1 MTKFQVTMVNPQ
13 QITQKGLKGCKTTRQ
28 VTTFAQKHNVPWTWY
43 KPTPNYRVM
52 LVDWPGFRTA
62 WKESATYGTKVQ
74 TTGASTKNN
83 AWTNKT
89 TPRPAMKTRTNTV
102 QKTTYATTRSATPK
116 ASLRTGNSKTT
127 TKAAYN
133 RVGKTSYRTTAV
145 GRRTKRAA

>member
-62 WKESATYGTKVQ
+62 WKENATYGTKVQ
-74 TTGASTKNN
+74 TTGTNVKNG
-83 AWTNKT
+83 AWNTKT
-89 TPRPAMKTRTNTV
+89 TPRPAMKTRSNTV
-102 QKTTYATTRSATPK
+102 QKTTYATTRGTTPK
-116 ASLRTGNSKTT
+116 ASLRTSSTKTANKT
-127 TKAAYN
+127 VYS
-133 RVGKTSYRTTAV
+133 RVGKTTYRTNAI